1 MSAELSGKASLSG
14 VTPEDAARFCEISRR
29 ALIDGRDSGGADG
42 SPLIGTL
49 GERTLHA
56 VVKAYFEPDPAF
68 REVRIGRYVADICR
82 DGQIVEIQ
90 TRSFRSLRGKLRA
103 FAPGYRV
110 TVVYPVAREKY
121 VSWID
126 PETGEITSRRKSPK
140 RGTVYDLLPELYAL
154 RPVMPLENVDF
165 AVLFVDTE
173 EYRLLNGRSRDRKR
187 FGAER
192 AERIPTALGGIER
205 FETPED
211 WLKLIPDTLP
221 EDFGTADFA
230 GAARMT
236 RYTAGNSLRTL
247 ETLGAVVRVGRN
259 GNALVYKRN
268 Q

>member
-1 MSAELSGKASLSG
+1 M
-14 VTPEDAARFCEISRR
+14 
-29 ALIDGRDSGGADG
+29 
-42 SPLIGTL
+42 
-49 GERTLHA
+49 
-56 VVKAYFEPDPAF
+56 VKAYFEPDPGVPGGED
-68 REVRIGRYVADICR
+68 RQVRARDICR

-90 TRSFRSLRGKLRA
+90 TRNFRSLRGKLGA

-154 RPVMPLENVDF
+154 RPVMPLKNVDF

-205 FETPED
+205 FRDSGGLVEADSGYPSRGFRHGGFRGGGED
-211 WLKLIPDTLP
+211 DEVYGGK
-221 EDFGTADFA
+221 FA
-230 GAARMT
+230 
-236 RYTAGNSLRTL
+236 
-247 ETLGAVVRVGRN
+247 
-259 GNALVYKRN
+259 
-268 Q
+268 